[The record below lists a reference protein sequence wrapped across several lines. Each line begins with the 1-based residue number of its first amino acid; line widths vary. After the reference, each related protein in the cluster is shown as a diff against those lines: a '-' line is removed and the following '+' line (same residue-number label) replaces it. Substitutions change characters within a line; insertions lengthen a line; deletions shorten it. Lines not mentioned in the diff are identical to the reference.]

1 MIVSAETTGNISFAP
16 YLSVRAPAGMR
27 PTEPTR
33 TGTAT
38 SSDCWKE
45 LSSSRSPYQLA
56 IGAIRSHAQK
66 VSVKP
71 MVAITRLR

>member
-1 MIVSAETTGNISFAP
+1 MSAANSGNIVFAP
-16 YLSVRAPAGMR
+16 YRSVSAPAGTR
-27 PTEPTR
+27 PIEPTR

-45 LSSSRSPYQLA
+45 LRPSRSPYQLA
-56 IGAIRSHAQK
+56 SGAIRFHAQK
-66 VSVKP
+66 VRVKP